1 MIKILLISLLVYLCL
16 GDYEIGKY
24 YIEERD
30 HSQTDDHAVKGA
42 IFYPSNHK
50 EGEKFPVIVFSPGFI
65 FSDSFYDYLL
75 NVFVPK
81 GYIMIIEGSYDYDP
95 ISLPLWKAKDMAF
108 LLDFVVNASRF
119 DVESPIYQIVGTEY
133 LSMGHSEGGSAAI
146 VATCRSCIGKAYR
159 STFAATIVLSGCFVE
174 LQDDVHTAI
183 KLLTT
188 PIFWITGT
196 SDCICLPAY
205 QLEEFSNVT
214 SKCKYFANMNNGTHC
229 MFATADTIDLFLCTE
244 LENIYGCG
252 NRRLPRNTQQA
263 LTLKYS
269 VPFVDYVLKGD
280 TAAKAT
286 LDKVLDEDEK
296 GGILDL
302 YLNSCTNPNPN

>member
-1 MIKILLISLLVYLCL
+1 MMKILVIFLFAYLCV
-16 GDYEIGKY
+16 GDYEIGKF

-30 HSQTDDHAVKGA
+30 HTQVDDHSVKGA
-42 IFYPSNHK
+42 IFYPSNYK

-75 NVFVPK
+75 NFIVPK
-81 GYIMIIEGSYDYDP
+81 GYILVIEGSYDYDP

-119 DVESPIYQIVGTEY
+119 DVESPIYQIVGTKF

-174 LQDDVHTAI
+174 LQEDIQQAI
-183 KLLTT
+183 MLLNT

-196 SDCICLPAY
+196 SDCICLPSY
-205 QLEEFSNVT
+205 QLTEYYNVS
-214 SKCKYFANMNNGTHC
+214 SKCKYFANINNATHC
-229 MFATADTIDLFLCTE
+229 LFATPDTIDLFLCTE
-244 LENIYGCG
+244 LESIYGCG
-252 NRRLPRNTQQA
+252 NRRLNRVTQQN

-269 VPFVDYVLKGD
+269 FPFIEYTLKGD
-280 TAAKAT
+280 NAAKTHLEQT
-286 LDKVLDEDEK
+286 LAQDVT
-296 GGILDL
+296 GGLL
-302 YLNSCTNPNPN
+302 EMYLAECSS